1 MATTMEIINATEL
14 RLRAKLPS
22 LAVEY
27 FPEKP
32 GDYRLNHPKGALLI
46 SYAGSRYDETKDI
59 SYVAQPRALRLA
71 ITVMMRQLHGRNGAV
86 EAVDLV
92 RRALLGWRPPDCR
105 KAQITADKY
114 LGETAGIW
122 QYAVDFTAQSM
133 VVEDTEVNTEKPL
146 TKVTYEESD
155 T

>member
-1 MATTMEIINATEL
+1 MATTMEIINATVK
-14 RLRAKLPS
+14 RLQLKLPG

-32 GDYRLNHPKGALLI
+32 EGYRLNHPKGALLV

-59 SYVAQPRALRLA
+59 TYVAQPRALRLA
-71 ITVMMRQLHGRNGAV
+71 ITVMMRQLHGRDGAV
-86 EAVDLV
+86 EAVDNV

-122 QYAVDFTAQSM
+122 QYAVDFAAQAM
-133 VVEDTEVNTEKPL
+133 VVEDTEVNTEQPL
-146 TKVTYEESD
+146 TQVTYEESD

>member
-1 MATTMEIINATEL
+1 MATTMEIIDATVK
-14 RLRAKLPS
+14 RLQLKLPG

-27 FPEKP
+27 FPEKAA
-32 GDYRLNHPKGALLI
+32 DYRLNHPKGALLV
-46 SYAGSRYDETKDI
+46 SYAGSRYDETRDI
-59 SYVAQPRALRLA
+59 TYVGQPRALRLA
-71 ITVMMRQLHGRNGAV
+71 ITVLMRQLHGRNGAV
-86 EAVDLV
+86 EAVDNV

-122 QYAVDFTAQSM
+122 QYAVDFSAQSM
-133 VVEDTEVNTEKPL
+133 VVEDTEVNTEQPL
-146 TKVTYEESD
+146 TQVTYEESD